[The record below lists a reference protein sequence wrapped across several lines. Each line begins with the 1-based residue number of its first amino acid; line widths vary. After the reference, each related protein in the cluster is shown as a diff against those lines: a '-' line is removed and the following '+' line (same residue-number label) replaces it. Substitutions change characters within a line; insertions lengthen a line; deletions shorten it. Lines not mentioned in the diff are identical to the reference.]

1 MIGYTVTVYIVHS
14 WPLATKGID
23 WRSSARVLSN
33 KLFSRPFLISCL
45 PARRFRV
52 RLVWLS
58 IGVSCSFK
66 QMLVVLRGATSTL
79 NASQRVHDSVNS
91 VHDHDSAPPACQS
104 FAILLKTATDLGWFP
119 TPDKHHRWR
128 PSCEDHWGCACAMQM
143 ISRPL
148 RVSRSRRLRTKP
160 VTKVDLTWP
169 NQTVQHSP
177 TKSKR
182 STWLKRL
189 RETMDVVPPE
199 VKLEPFGFS
208 MDTLEVLKTVSTLEP
223 TGPKMQAFLI
233 LLGF

>member
-23 WRSSARVLSN
+23 WRSSARVLLN

-91 VHDHDSAPPACQS
+91 VHDHVLLPLHARVLQFCWKQPLVPDPRQTPPVALQ
-104 FAILLKTATDLGWFP
+104 L
-119 TPDKHHRWR
+119 WR
-128 PSCEDHWGCACAMQM
+128 S
-143 ISRPL
+143 L
-148 RVSRSRRLRTKP
+148 RMRLRYADDFQALESFKITEASHE
-160 VTKVDLTWP
+160 TGDQSGLNMTQP
-169 NQTVQHSP
+169 NSP
-177 TKSKR
+177 T
-182 STWLKRL
+182 
-189 RETMDVVPPE
+189 
-199 VKLEPFGFS
+199 
-208 MDTLEVLKTVSTLEP
+208 
-223 TGPKMQAFLI
+223 
-233 LLGF
+233 